1 MIKEVIKSAATIDAA
16 KAAAMAELGLT
27 EDDDFHYEVL
37 KMPAKKILGLF
48 GGSPAEVK
56 VSVEVPDAAKPA
68 EKKKE
73 FAPKPKTEK
82 SRALKKE
89 NR

>member
-37 KMPAKKILGLF
+37 KMPQKKILGLF
-48 GGSPAEVK
+48 GGSPA
-56 VSVEVPDAAKPA
+56 
-68 EKKKE
+68 
-73 FAPKPKTEK
+73 K
-82 SRALKKE
+82 SRFPWKFPTK
-89 NR
+89 